1 MINAKQTTVLLL
13 VVLLLFAAGARDRI
27 IYHLKRLSFLER
39 LGAITLCVSFFVLI
53 ALRALGIIDIIE
65 IISPHK

>member
-1 MINAKQTTVLLL
+1 MINAKQTTLLLL
-13 VVLLLFAAGARDRI
+13 VVLLLFAAGARDGI

-53 ALRALGIIDIIE
+53 TLRALGIMDIIQV
-65 IISPHK
+65 IFN

>member
-13 VVLLLFAAGARDRI
+13 VVMLLFAVGARDKI
-27 IYHLKRLSFLER
+27 AHHLRALSFLER
-39 LGAITLCVSFFVLI
+39 LGAITLCVSLFVLI
-53 ALRALGIIDIIE
+53 ALRALGIMDIIE

>member
-13 VVLLLFAAGARDRI
+13 VVLLLFAAGARDKI
-27 IYHLKRLSFLER
+27 ANHLRALSFLER

-53 ALRALGIIDIIE
+53 ALRAFGIIDIIE

>member
-13 VVLLLFAAGARDRI
+13 AVLLLFAAGARDGI

-39 LGAITLCVSFFVLI
+39 LGAITLCVSLFVLI
-53 ALRALGIIDIIE
+53 ALRAFGIMDIIE

>member
-13 VVLLLFAAGARDRI
+13 VVLLLFAAGARERI
-27 IYHLKRLSFLER
+27 ADKINRLYFLER
-39 LGAITLCVSFFVLI
+39 LGLYVLCFSLFLLI